1 MRPIAFILILLIA
14 YGCEKD
20 LELSPSND
28 PEANLKNYT
37 QTFNSQKIKEDLFAF
52 AGKSPAFEKDSPNYP
67 IHIYSIIRE
76 SAQEV
81 RIYTSDSVL
90 YPDSL
95 ELFTETQLNSEPI
108 TNGFFTRFLDNDTTI
123 DRLIRICYRNADSL
137 HISKSIQLNVTTRNT
152 LILNSIIREVNSQG
166 YLSFD
171 WSAAPATTFHFL
183 TMSDPSKDLLFA
195 VQTKRSDFSFYDLR
209 FVDHVFYQAE
219 NSPELVPGL
228 RYTFSFFSI
237 DNKGWLTARSSD
249 TFIAE

>member
-52 AGKSPAFEKDSPNYP
+52 AGKSPAFEKESPNYP
-67 IHIYSIIRE
+67 IYIYSIIPE

-90 YPDSL
+90 YPDSI

-108 TNGFFTRFLDNDTTI
+108 NNGFFTRFLDNDTTI